1 MAKSPLSVQTK
12 WSNYKEKNP
21 KKVELNELKQ
31 NIRRNKLKENDPEYA
46 EVVREAA
53 RKRKAAERARKKAAK
68 DNPEPS
74 DNESDEVSRKSRR
87 KDKNNDES
95 DSDTNQNDVSQVS
108 DDNGGFKTPKR
119 NRMSSGEFSSDSS
132 VTPSRQ
138 YITGLKNRKKNDM
151 KQKRSL
157 QDLIDE
163 NDDLKKAQEKHDDIL
178 AELDF
183 KIMELEASEERL
195 KQKIEKLEELNN
207 KNNDSWFKL
216 VYKNLNADGKRHVK
230 NAFAVAAPEL
240 DTGTISRLRTNTG
253 INFSNPLPDNK
264 ETMSELKLKI
274 IEFAENNTI
283 QVPDKKKYAKG
294 IKYRTS
300 SLLCLFNTFESQ
312 NPNIC
317 TYQTFAKYWPALFV
331 KPSPSEFG
339 TCLCTYCQNIELKV
353 NSLQLRQLVSSH
365 ICLENIIEKAR
376 DENYDLENQFR
387 AEVDSLADDD
397 KKEIDIAYNQWEK
410 VKQTEVSK
418 NTGRVKGDKMM
429 RQAKHMKAEE
439 LGKAVL
445 KEFEQYKQHLERDYI
460 MKAEIKKV
468 RMEANEESDIAVLHI
483 DWAEQ
488 HKLTEIKEIQSA
500 YFNGRYTYDIHTG
513 YCYTKEDSH
522 GFASLSDSS
531 DHKAEAIHAALK
543 HKIADLVENGKKR
556 IVICSDSPTSQYRN
570 GKNVYLMKRLAQ
582 ELKINIR
589 LLFTEAGH
597 GKSPCDGVGGN
608 IKTQVEAAMLASFG
622 QGLLEPI
629 HSVQDVKKV
638 IHEKTNLNY
647 HITIH
652 TQEDIEN
659 VKESMPKLGPLVGAM
674 KVHEIFIGEDG
685 VIKKKELPTDTFYK
699 QVTIRETRLR
709 RPETNLEEP
718 QIDSIE
724 DILNVAHIEVP
735 SIRRN
740 RILTEEEIAAQV
752 EQDNEDDDDDY

>member
-1 MAKSPLSVQTK
+1 MAKSPLSVRAR

-31 NIRRNKLKENDPEYA
+31 NIRRNELKENDPEYA

-87 KDKNNDES
+87 KDKNND

-108 DDNGGFKTPKR
+108 DDNGGFKTPRR

-240 DTGTISRLRTNTG
+240 DNGTISRLRTNTG

-460 MKAEIKKV
+460 MKTEIKKV

-582 ELKINIR
+582 ELKISIR
-589 LLFTEAGH
+589 LLFTESGH

-622 QGLLEPI
+622 QGLVEPI

-699 QVTIRETRLR
+699 QVTIRETRLC

-718 QIDSIE
+718 QIDSTE

>member
-1 MAKSPLSVQTK
+1 MAKSPLSVRAR

-53 RKRKAAERARKKAAK
+53 RKRKAAERARKKATK

-582 ELKINIR
+582 ELKISIQ

-699 QVTIRETRLR
+699 QVTIRETRLC

>member
-1 MAKSPLSVQTK
+1 MAKSPLSVRAR

-53 RKRKAAERARKKAAK
+53 RKRKAAERARKKATK

-230 NAFAVAAPEL
+230 NAFAVVAPEL

-500 YFNGRYTYDIHTG
+500 YFNGRYAYDIHTG

>member
-1 MAKSPLSVQTK
+1 MAKSPLSVRAR

-53 RKRKAAERARKKAAK
+53 RKRKAAERARKKATK

>member
-53 RKRKAAERARKKAAK
+53 RKRKAAERARKKATK

-445 KEFEQYKQHLERDYI
+445 KEFEQYKQHLERDHI

>member
-53 RKRKAAERARKKAAK
+53 RKRKAAERARKKATK